1 MRPLMSAASED
12 TETSRTRALLL
23 LGIVALSFNLRP
35 AAVSVGPVLSEV
47 RAGLHMSGTVAGV
60 LTTMPVVAFALFG
73 AAAPWLAQR
82 VGAHRV
88 TLLSLVAVVLGLL
101 LRAGTGSAALFLL
114 YSLLGLAGMATANVL
129 LPSLVKLHFP
139 ARVGLMTSV
148 YTTAMAIGLTTA
160 SMVTVPVASHFG
172 ADGWRAGLGVWALT
186 ALLAALPWLG
196 LVRHDRRPKSAERS
210 IRMRDVGRTRLGW
223 AMALLFGLQ
232 SLQAYSIF
240 GWFAQVYR
248 DAGFSAE
255 KAGVLLGLITA
266 VGIPLSF
273 VIPTQAARLQSQRP
287 AMWALMLC
295 YPVGYVGLMVAPVAG
310 AYVWAVILGIAS
322 AVFPL
327 VLTMIGL
334 RSRTSAGTAAL
345 SGFTQ
350 AAGYLIAVVGP
361 FGMGALYDLTGGWTL
376 PLGVLTALTVPQ
388 LIVGLIAAGPGFIE
402 DQLRV
407 PKDAAAAPPG

>member
-172 ADGWRAGLGVWALT
+172 ADGWRAGPSPSRSKPPRSSSTRSCTSSTRTPAGFAVNVSASEATETVRPFLPLAEQLGGLFSALCET
-186 ALLAALPWLG
+186 IPSEIDALLRQFN
-196 LVRHDRRPKSAERS
+196 RH
-210 IRMRDVGRTRLGW
+210 
-223 AMALLFGLQ
+223 
-232 SLQAYSIF
+232 
-240 GWFAQVYR
+240 
-248 DAGFSAE
+248 
-255 KAGVLLGLITA
+255 
-266 VGIPLSF
+266 
-273 VIPTQAARLQSQRP
+273 
-287 AMWALMLC
+287 
-295 YPVGYVGLMVAPVAG
+295 
-310 AYVWAVILGIAS
+310 
-322 AVFPL
+322 
-327 VLTMIGL
+327 
-334 RSRTSAGTAAL
+334 
-345 SGFTQ
+345 
-350 AAGYLIAVVGP
+350 
-361 FGMGALYDLTGGWTL
+361 GALDF
-376 PLGVLTALTVPQ
+376 V
-388 LIVGLIAAGPGFIE
+388 
-402 DQLRV
+402 
-407 PKDAAAAPPG
+407 